1 MRMLRLVRYHAAAVA
16 CLILLQTS
24 GCRPAQ
30 KAPARGGDWDG
41 FVDRFLESYFAAN
54 PGFAVYQGRHEFD
67 GKLPDWS
74 EAGLAREVSSLRAA
88 RDSAM
93 AWDTTGLDAP
103 RRLQR
108 QYLIAVLDGQ
118 LFWRDEAKWPWK
130 NPTWYADNLDPNVY
144 IARPYADPVVRARA
158 LTAWARAVPHAA
170 EQIKANLRLP
180 LPKAYVAIGRI
191 RFGGLV
197 GFLRDDA
204 PKAFADI
211 ENSAVRA
218 SLDSALNG
226 AADAMHQLDGWFA
239 SQQKTAVDSFAMGP
253 ALFARM
259 LHATDR
265 VDVPLDRLEAIG
277 RADLERNLASLK
289 EACAAFA
296 PGQALQACVKKAEA
310 LKPAGPIVDAARL
323 QLDSLSAFVRSKDLL
338 TVPGTEKAEVHE
350 SPPYQRWN
358 FAYIDP
364 PGPYDKGLPSVYYV
378 APPDPSWSKQEQHD
392 YLPGRANLEFT
403 SVHEVWPGHFV
414 QFLHSNRSG
423 DKFGAVFVTYA
434 FAEGWAHYAE
444 EMMWEAGLGNGSP
457 EVHIGQLQ
465 NALLRDARYLSAI
478 GMHTGGM
485 TQAQSERLFRE
496 DALQSVPTAREQA
509 ARGTFDPE
517 YLNYTLGKL
526 MIRQLRADWT
536 ATRGGRA
543 GWKAFHDQFL
553 SYGGPPVPLVR
564 EAMLGAAAGPAL
576 R

>member
-1 MRMLRLVRYHAAAVA
+1 MRHPSAALGW
-16 CLILLQTS
+16 LILALAA
-24 GCRPAQ
+24 GCRPAPQ
-30 KAPARGGDWDG
+30 GSARGGDWDR
-41 FVDRFLESYFAAN
+41 FVDHFLEAHFAAN

-74 EAGLAREVSSLRAA
+74 ESGLAREVARLRAA
-88 RDSAM
+88 RDSAV

-108 QYLIAVLDGQ
+108 QYLIDVLDGQ
-118 LFWRDEAKWPWK
+118 LFWLDEAKWPWK
-130 NPTWYADNLDPNVY
+130 SPAWYADNLDPNVY
-144 IARPYADPVVRARA
+144 IARPYADPAVRARA
-158 LTAWARAVPHAA
+158 LTAWARAVPRAA

-180 LPKAYVAIGRI
+180 LPKPYVAIGRI

-197 GFLRDDA
+197 GFLRKDA
-204 PKAFADI
+204 PKAFAEVKD
-211 ENSAVRA
+211 SAVRA

-226 AADAMHQLDGWFA
+226 AADAMHRLDGWFA
-239 SQQKTAVDSFAMGP
+239 SQEKTAVDSFAMGP
-253 ALFARM
+253 ELFTRM

-277 RADLERNLASLK
+277 RADIERNLAALK
-289 EACAAFA
+289 QACAAFA
-296 PGQALQACVKKAEA
+296 PGQALQACVGKADA
-310 LKPAGPIVDAARL
+310 LKPAGPIVKAARL
-323 QLDSLSAFVRSKDLL
+323 QLDSLAAFVRAKDLV
-338 TVPGTEKAEVHE
+338 TVPGTEKAEVRE

-378 APPDPSWSKQEQHD
+378 APPDPSWSKREQHD

-414 QFLHSNRSG
+414 QFLHSNRSR

-465 NALLRDARYLSAI
+465 NALLRDARYLSTI
-478 GMHTGGM
+478 GMHTRGM

-496 DALQSVPTAREQA
+496 DALQSAPTARQQA

-536 ATRGGRA
+536 ASHGGRA

-564 EAMLGAAAGPAL
+564 EAMLGPSAGAAL

>member
-1 MRMLRLVRYHAAAVA
+1 MRPRSAGLA
-16 CLILLQTS
+16 CLLVLIAG
-24 GCRPAQ
+24 GCRPAAE
-30 KAPARGGDWDG
+30 APAHGSDWDG
-41 FVDRFLESYFAAN
+41 FVDRFLDSYFAAN

-74 EAGLAREVSSLRAA
+74 EAGLARESAWLRGQ

-93 AWDTTGLDAP
+93 AWDTTHLNAS

-118 LFWRDEAKWPWK
+118 LFWRDEARWPWK

-158 LTAWARAVPHAA
+158 LTAWARAVPRAA
-170 EQIKANLRLP
+170 EQIQANLRVP
-180 LPKAYVAIGRI
+180 LPKSYVAIGRI

-197 GFLRDDA
+197 GFLRNEA
-204 PKAFADI
+204 PKAFAEV
-211 ENSAVRA
+211 ENSSVRD

-239 SQQKTAVDSFAMGP
+239 SQEKTAVDSFAMGP
-253 ALFARM
+253 DLFARM
-259 LHATDR
+259 LHATDL
-265 VDVPLDRLEAIG
+265 VDVPLDRLQAIG
-277 RADLERNLASLK
+277 RADLERNLAALK

-296 PGQALQACVKKAEA
+296 PGQPLRACVAKASA

-323 QLDSLSAFVRSKDLL
+323 QLDSLSAFVRSKDLV
-338 TVPGTEKAEVHE
+338 TVPGTEKAEVRE

-378 APPDPSWSKQEQHD
+378 APPDPSWPKQEQHD

-496 DALQSVPTAREQA
+496 DALQSVPTARQQA

-517 YLNYTLGKL
+517 YLDYTLGKL

-536 ATRGGRA
+536 ASHGGRA
-543 GWKAFHDQFL
+543 GWKAFHDRFL

-564 EAMLGAAAGPAL
+564 EAMLGPSAGTAL

>member
-1 MRMLRLVRYHAAAVA
+1 MRRRSLALGWLALTLVGA
-16 CLILLQTS
+16 
-24 GCRPAQ
+24 CRPAP
-30 KAPARGGDWDG
+30 KAVARGGDWDQ
-41 FVDRFLESYFAAN
+41 FVDRFLEAYFAAN
-54 PGFAVYQGRHEFD
+54 PGFAVYQGRHDFD

-74 EAGLAREVSSLRAA
+74 EAGLASAVAQLRAA

-108 QYLIAVLDGQ
+108 QYLVDVIEGQ
-118 LFWRDEAKWPWK
+118 LFWRDEAKWPTK

-144 IARPYADPVVRARA
+144 IARPYADPTVRARA
-158 LTAWARAVPHAA
+158 LTAWARAVPRAA
-170 EQIKANLRLP
+170 DQIKANLRLP
-180 LPKAYVAIGRI
+180 LPKSYVAIGRI

-197 GFLRDDA
+197 GFLRNDA
-204 PKAFADI
+204 PKAFASVED
-211 ENSAVRA
+211 SPVRA
-218 SLDSALNG
+218 SLDSALT
-226 AADAMHQLDGWFA
+226 AAAESMHRLDQWFA
-239 SQQKTAVDSFAMGP
+239 SQEKTAVDSFAMGP
-253 ALFARM
+253 QLFARM

-265 VDVPLDRLEAIG
+265 VDVPLDRLEALG
-277 RADLERNLASLK
+277 RADLDRNIAALK

-296 PGQALQACVKKAEA
+296 KGQALEACVEKANDI
-310 LKPAGPIVDAARL
+310 KPAGPIVEAARL
-323 QLDSLSAFVRSKDLL
+323 QLDSLAAFVRAKDLV
-338 TVPGTEKAEVHE
+338 TVPGTEKAQVHE

-378 APPDPSWSKQEQHD
+378 APPEPSWSKKEQHD

-414 QFLHSNRSG
+414 QFLHSNRSA

-478 GMHTGGM
+478 GMHTGHM

-496 DALQSVPTAREQA
+496 DALQDGATARQQA

-536 ATRGGRA
+536 ATHGGRG
-543 GWKAFHDQFL
+543 GWKAFHDRFL

-564 EAMLGAAAGPAL
+564 EAMLGVGAGAAL

>member
-1 MRMLRLVRYHAAAVA
+1 MRHRSAALAWLA
-16 CLILLQTS
+16 LALAT
-24 GCRPAQ
+24 GCRTARQ
-30 KAPARGGDWDG
+30 SSARGGDWDG
-41 FVDRFLESYFAAN
+41 FVDRFLEAHFAAN

-74 EAGLAREVSSLRAA
+74 EGGIAREVTRLRTA

-93 AWDTTGLDAP
+93 AWDTAGLDAP

-108 QYLIAVLDGQ
+108 QYLVDVIEGQ
-118 LFWRDEAKWPWK
+118 LFWLDEAKWPWK
-130 NPTWYADNLDPNVY
+130 NPSWYADNLDPNVY
-144 IARPYADPVVRARA
+144 IARPYADPTVRARA
-158 LTAWARAVPHAA
+158 LTGWARAVPRAT

-180 LPKAYVAIGRI
+180 LPKSYVAIGRL
-191 RFGGLV
+191 RSSGLV
-197 GFLRDDA
+197 GFLRNDA
-204 PKAFADI
+204 PKAFTEVKD
-211 ENSAVRA
+211 SGVRA

-226 AADAMHQLDGWFA
+226 AADAMHQLDEWFA

-253 ALFARM
+253 DLFARM

-265 VDVPLDRLEAIG
+265 VDVPLDRLEALG
-277 RADLERNLASLK
+277 RADLERNLAALK
-289 EACAAFA
+289 QACAAFT
-296 PGQALQACVKKAEA
+296 PGQTPRACVDKANA
-310 LKPAGPIVDAARL
+310 IKPAGPVVEAARL
-323 QLDSLSAFVRSKDLL
+323 QLDSLSAFVRAKDLV

-378 APPDPSWSKQEQHD
+378 APPDPSWSKEEQHD

-403 SVHEVWPGHFV
+403 SVHEVWPGHFL
-414 QFLHSNRSG
+414 QFLHSNRSA
-423 DKFGAVFVTYA
+423 DKFGSVFVTYA

-485 TQAQSERLFRE
+485 TQAQAERLFRE
-496 DALQSVPTAREQA
+496 DALQGAATARQQA

-526 MIRQLRADWT
+526 MIRQLRSDWT
-536 ATRGGRA
+536 ASHGGRA

-564 EAMLGAAAGPAL
+564 VAMLGAAGGPAL

>member
-1 MRMLRLVRYHAAAVA
+1 MRPRSAALAWLTLA
-16 CLILLQTS
+16 LAA
-24 GCRPAQ
+24 GCRPAPH
-30 KAPARGGDWDG
+30 PASRDDGWDG
-41 FVDRFLESYFAAN
+41 FVDRFLEAHFAAN
-54 PGFAVYQGRHEFD
+54 PGFAVYQGRHESD

-74 EAGLAREVSSLRAA
+74 EPGLAREVARLRAA
-88 RDSAM
+88 HDSAI

-108 QYLIAVLDGQ
+108 RYLIAVLEGQ
-118 LFWRDEAKWPWK
+118 LFWLDEAKWPWK
-130 NPTWYADNLDPNVY
+130 NPAWYADNLDPNVY
-144 IARPYADPVVRARA
+144 IARPYAEPSVRARA
-158 LTAWARAVPHAA
+158 LTLWARAVPRAA

-180 LPKAYVAIGRI
+180 LPKPYVAIGRI

-197 GFLRDDA
+197 GFLRNDA
-204 PKAFADI
+204 PKAFAEVAD
-211 ENSAVRA
+211 SGVRA
-218 SLDSALNG
+218 SLDSALEG
-226 AADAMHQLDGWFA
+226 AAEAMQQLDSWFA

-253 ALFARM
+253 DLFARM
-259 LHATDR
+259 LRATDR

-277 RADLERNLASLK
+277 RADLERNLAALK

-296 PGQALQACVKKAEA
+296 PGQALRACAGKANA
-310 LKPAGPIVDAARL
+310 LKPSGPTVDAARL
-323 QLDSLSAFVRSKDLL
+323 QLDSLAAFVRTKDLV
-338 TVPGTEKAEVHE
+338 TVPGTEKAEVRE

-378 APPDPSWSKQEQHD
+378 APPDPSWSKQERHD

-414 QFLHSNRSG
+414 QFLHSNRSA

-434 FAEGWAHYAE
+434 FAEGWAHYTE

-478 GMHTGGM
+478 GMHTRGM
-485 TQAQSERLFRE
+485 TQAESERLFRD
-496 DALQSVPTAREQA
+496 DALQDAATARQQA
-509 ARGTFDPE
+509 TRGAFDPE

-536 ATRGGRA
+536 TSHGGRA

-564 EAMLGAAAGPAL
+564 EAMLGPSAGAAL

>member
-1 MRMLRLVRYHAAAVA
+1 MRHRSAALAWLA
-16 CLILLQTS
+16 LALAA
-24 GCRPAQ
+24 GCRT
-30 KAPARGGDWDG
+30 APQSSARGGDWDG
-41 FVDRFLESYFAAN
+41 FVDRFLDAHFAAN

-74 EAGLAREVSSLRAA
+74 EAGLAREVARLRTA

-108 QYLIAVLDGQ
+108 QYLVDVVEGQ
-118 LFWRDEAKWPWK
+118 LFWLDEAKWPWK
-130 NPTWYADNLDPNVY
+130 NPSWYADNLDPNVY
-144 IARPYADPVVRARA
+144 IARPYADPTVRARA
-158 LTAWARAVPHAA
+158 LTAWARAVPRATA
-170 EQIKANLRLP
+170 QIKANLRLP
-180 LPKAYVAIGRI
+180 LPKSYVAIGRL
-191 RFGGLV
+191 RSSGLV
-197 GFLRDDA
+197 GFLRTDA
-204 PKAFADI
+204 PKAFAEVKD
-211 ENSAVRA
+211 SGVRA

-226 AADAMHQLDGWFA
+226 AADAMHQLDEWFA
-239 SQQKTAVDSFAMGP
+239 SRQKTAVDSVAMGP
-253 ALFARM
+253 DLFARM

-277 RADLERNLASLK
+277 RADLERNLAALK

-296 PGQALQACVKKAEA
+296 AGQTLRACVDKANA
-310 LKPAGPIVDAARL
+310 IKPAGPIVDAARL
-323 QLDSLSAFVRSKDLL
+323 QLDSLSGFVRAKDLVS
-338 TVPGTEKAEVHE
+338 VPGTEKAEVRE

-378 APPDPSWSKQEQHD
+378 APPDPSWSKEEQRD

-403 SVHEVWPGHFV
+403 SVHEVWPGHFL
-414 QFLHSNRSG
+414 QFLHSNRSA

-485 TQAQSERLFRE
+485 TQAQSERLFRA
-496 DALQSVPTAREQA
+496 DALQDAATARQQA

-526 MIRQLRADWT
+526 MIRQLRSDWT
-536 ATRGGRA
+536 ASHGGRA

-564 EAMLGAAAGPAL
+564 EAMLGAAGGPAL